1 MGEAIAALLWM
12 GAELVLVFTGRC
24 IVAAASLGRWR
35 AEQLRSNA
43 NRIHGPAGA
52 LWFER
57 DGQRV
62 VTVTG
67 LLFVGIL
74 FYVLIAL
81 VLVWWFAPS

>member
-35 AEQLRSNA
+35 AEQLRSTTN
-43 NRIHGPAGA
+43 
-52 LWFER
+52 
-57 DGQRV
+57 GQRV